1 MEKIMCPKCGNE
13 ITIDV
18 SKAIDENGEIFLCKN
33 CKWPI
38 LLSNDVA
45 KHFNWAIIKP
55 NNIIE
60 IKNTNSLTLLLK
72 HLNSKIINKLIIRDG
87 QYNNYTNIDLYNT
100 LWDIYT
106 NICYKF
112 LIKPT
117 IQRYSIFTGINKST
131 FNRWTELSNPNDK
144 RRVSIKKWLNECESV
159 LYDDAIN
166 TGNVG
171 CLFALKCNYGYKE
184 SVIVETNNNV
194 SEKTIEE
201 IAMDYANQIPDTD
214 NKIDF

>member
-1 MEKIMCPKCGNE
+1 MGYKKDE
-13 ITIDV
+13 IEAYKTIV
-18 SKAIDENGEIFLCKN
+18 CSYYVIDIDIDPQYKD
-33 CKWPI
+33 I
-38 LLSNDVA
+38 LDNINTCITDY
-45 KHFNWAIIKP
+45 IDKP

-87 QYNNYTNIDLYNT
+87 QYNNYTNIDLYNI

-106 NICYKF
+106 NICFKF

-144 RRVSIKKWLNECESV
+144 RRVSVKKWLNECESV

-194 SEKTIEE
+194 SEKTVEE
-201 IAMDYANQIPDTD
+201 IAMDYTNQMTENNNND
-214 NKIDF
+214 IDF

>member
-1 MEKIMCPKCGNE
+1 MGYKKDE
-13 ITIDV
+13 IEAYKTID
-18 SKAIDENGEIFLCKN
+18 SSYYIIDIDIDPQYK
-33 CKWPI
+33 
-38 LLSNDVA
+38 DVLD
-45 KHFNWAIIKP
+45 NINTCITDYIDKP

-87 QYNNYTNIDLYNT
+87 QYNNYTNIDLYNI

-106 NICYKF
+106 SICYKF

-184 SVIVETNNNV
+184 SVIVETNNNAP
-194 SEKTIEE
+194 EKTVEE
-201 IAMDYANQIPDTD
+201 IAMDYTNQLPDTD

>member
-1 MEKIMCPKCGNE
+1 MGYKKDE
-13 ITIDV
+13 IEAYKTID
-18 SKAIDENGEIFLCKN
+18 SSYYIIDIDIDPQYKDVLDNINTC
-33 CKWPI
+33 I
-38 LLSNDVA
+38 SNYI
-45 KHFNWAIIKP
+45 NNP
-55 NNIIE
+55 SNIIE
-60 IKNTNSLTLLLK
+60 PKNSNSLTLLLK
-72 HLNSKIINKLIIRDG
+72 YIRNKYLYKYDGIINNSKHINIELLD
-87 QYNNYTNIDLYNT
+87 NIWN
-100 LWDIYT
+100 IYT

-131 FNRWTELSNPNDK
+131 FNRWTELNNPNDK

-201 IAMDYANQIPDTD
+201 IAMDYTNQLPDTD

>member
-1 MEKIMCPKCGNE
+1 MGYKKDE
-13 ITIDV
+13 IEAYKTIDSSYYV
-18 SKAIDENGEIFLCKN
+18 IDIDIDPQYKD
-33 CKWPI
+33 I
-38 LLSNDVA
+38 LDNINTCITDY
-45 KHFNWAIIKP
+45 IDKP

-87 QYNNYTNIDLYNT
+87 QYNNYTNIDLYNI

-144 RRVSIKKWLNECESV
+144 RRVSVKKWLNECESV

-194 SEKTIEE
+194 SEKTVEE
-201 IAMDYANQIPDTD
+201 IAMDYTNQMTENNNNDL
-214 NKIDF
+214 DF

>member
-1 MEKIMCPKCGNE
+1 MGYKKDE
-13 ITIDV
+13 IEAYKTLDSSYYIID
-18 SKAIDENGEIFLCKN
+18 IDIDPEYKD
-33 CKWPI
+33 I
-38 LLSNDVA
+38 LDNINTCITDY
-45 KHFNWAIIKP
+45 IDKP

-87 QYNNYTNIDLYNT
+87 QYNNYTNIDLYNI

-131 FNRWTELSNPNDK
+131 FNRWTELNNPNDK

-184 SVIVETNNNV
+184 SVIVETNNNAP
-194 SEKTIEE
+194 EKTIEE
-201 IAMDYANQIPDTD
+201 IALDYTNQLPDTD
-214 NKIDF
+214 NKIEF

>member
-1 MEKIMCPKCGNE
+1 MGYKKDE
-13 ITIDV
+13 IEAYKTLDSSYYVID
-18 SKAIDENGEIFLCKN
+18 IDIDPQYKD
-33 CKWPI
+33 I
-38 LLSNDVA
+38 LDNINTCITDY
-45 KHFNWAIIKP
+45 IDKP

-72 HLNSKIINKLIIRDG
+72 HLNTKIINKLIIRDG
-87 QYNNYTNIDLYNT
+87 QYNNYTNIDLYNI

-201 IAMDYANQIPDTD
+201 IAMDYANQLPDAD

>member
-1 MEKIMCPKCGNE
+1 MGYKKDE
-13 ITIDV
+13 IEAYKTID
-18 SKAIDENGEIFLCKN
+18 SSYYIIDIEIEPQYKD
-33 CKWPI
+33 I
-38 LLSNDVA
+38 LDNINTCITEYID
-45 KHFNWAIIKP
+45 KT

-72 HLNSKIINKLIIRDG
+72 HLNSKIINRLIIRDG
-87 QYNNYTNIDLYNT
+87 QYNNYTNIDLYNV

-131 FNRWTELSNPNDK
+131 FNRWTELNNPNDK
-144 RRVSIKKWLNECESV
+144 RRVTIKKWLNECESV

-184 SVIVETNNNV
+184 SVIIETNNNV
-194 SEKTIEE
+194 PEKTVEE
-201 IAMDYANQIPDTD
+201 IAADYTNQLPDNNT
-214 NKIDF
+214 NNIDF

>member
-1 MEKIMCPKCGNE
+1 MGYKKDE
-13 ITIDV
+13 IEAYKTLDSSYYLVDIEVEDKYKDILNNINTCITNYID
-18 SKAIDENGEIFLCKN
+18 N
-33 CKWPI
+33 
-38 LLSNDVA
+38 
-45 KHFNWAIIKP
+45 P

-60 IKNTNSLTLLLK
+60 PKNNKQIVLLLK
-72 HLNSKIINKLIIRDG
+72 YIRNKYLYKFDGIINNSKNIDINIINV
-87 QYNNYTNIDLYNT
+87 

-131 FNRWTELSNPNDK
+131 YNRWTELNNPNDK

-201 IAMDYANQIPDTD
+201 IAMDYTNQLPDTD

>member
-1 MEKIMCPKCGNE
+1 MGYKKDE
-13 ITIDV
+13 IEAYKTID
-18 SKAIDENGEIFLCKN
+18 SSYYIIDIDIDPEYKD
-33 CKWPI
+33 I
-38 LLSNDVA
+38 LDNINTCITDY
-45 KHFNWAIIKP
+45 IDKP

-87 QYNNYTNIDLYNT
+87 QYNNYTNIDLYNI

-131 FNRWTELSNPNDK
+131 FNRWTELNNPNDK

-184 SVIVETNNNV
+184 SIVIESNTEKN
-194 SEKTIEE
+194 EKTVEE
-201 IAMDYANQIPDTD
+201 IAMDYTNQLPDTD

>member
-1 MEKIMCPKCGNE
+1 MGYKKDE
-13 ITIDV
+13 IEAYKTLDSSYYVID
-18 SKAIDENGEIFLCKN
+18 IDIDPQYKD
-33 CKWPI
+33 I
-38 LLSNDVA
+38 LDNINTCITDY
-45 KHFNWAIIKP
+45 IDKP

-72 HLNSKIINKLIIRDG
+72 HLNTKIINKLIIREG
-87 QYNNYTNIDLYNT
+87 QYNNSTNIDLYNI

-201 IAMDYANQIPDTD
+201 IAMDYANQLPDAD

>member
-1 MEKIMCPKCGNE
+1 MGYKKDE
-13 ITIDV
+13 IEAYKTID
-18 SKAIDENGEIFLCKN
+18 SSYYMIDIDIEPQYKD
-33 CKWPI
+33 I
-38 LLSNDVA
+38 LDNINTCITEYID
-45 KHFNWAIIKP
+45 KP

-72 HLNSKIINKLIIRDG
+72 HLNSKIINRLIIRDG
-87 QYNNYTNIDLYNT
+87 QYNNYTNIDLYNI

-131 FNRWTELSNPNDK
+131 FNRWTELNNPNDK

-184 SVIVETNNNV
+184 SVIIETNNNV
-194 SEKTIEE
+194 PEKTVEE
-201 IAMDYANQIPDTD
+201 IAMDYTNQLPDNNT
-214 NKIDF
+214 NNIDF

>member
-1 MEKIMCPKCGNE
+1 MGYKKDE
-13 ITIDV
+13 IEAYKTIDSSYYV
-18 SKAIDENGEIFLCKN
+18 IDIDIDPQYKD
-33 CKWPI
+33 I
-38 LLSNDVA
+38 LDNINTCITNYID
-45 KHFNWAIIKP
+45 KP

-87 QYNNYTNIDLYNT
+87 QYNNYTNIDLYNI

-117 IQRYSIFTGINKST
+117 IQRCSIFTGINKST
-131 FNRWTELSNPNDK
+131 FNRWTELNNPNDK

-184 SVIVETNNNV
+184 SIVIESNTEKN
-194 SEKTIEE
+194 EKTVEE
-201 IAMDYANQIPDTD
+201 IAMDYTNQVQEKE

>member
-1 MEKIMCPKCGNE
+1 MGYKKDE
-13 ITIDV
+13 IEAYKTIDSSYYV
-18 SKAIDENGEIFLCKN
+18 IDIDIDPQYKD
-33 CKWPI
+33 I
-38 LLSNDVA
+38 LDNINTCITDY
-45 KHFNWAIIKP
+45 IDKP

-87 QYNNYTNIDLYNT
+87 QYNNYTNIDLYNI

-131 FNRWTELSNPNDK
+131 FNRWTELNNPNDK

-201 IAMDYANQIPDTD
+201 IAMDYTNQLPDTD

>member
-1 MEKIMCPKCGNE
+1 MGYKKDE
-13 ITIDV
+13 IEAYKTIDSSYYV
-18 SKAIDENGEIFLCKN
+18 IDIDIDPQYKD
-33 CKWPI
+33 I
-38 LLSNDVA
+38 LDNINTCITDY
-45 KHFNWAIIKP
+45 IDKP

-87 QYNNYTNIDLYNT
+87 QYNNYTNIDLYNI

-131 FNRWTELSNPNDK
+131 FNRWTELNNPNDK
-144 RRVSIKKWLNECESV
+144 RRVSVKKWLNECESV

-201 IAMDYANQIPDTD
+201 IAMDYTNQLPDTD
-214 NKIDF
+214 NTIDF

>member
-1 MEKIMCPKCGNE
+1 MGYKKDE
-13 ITIDV
+13 IEAYKTIDSSYYV
-18 SKAIDENGEIFLCKN
+18 IDIDIDPKY
-33 CKWPI
+33 KDI
-38 LLSNDVA
+38 LDNINTCITDY
-45 KHFNWAIIKP
+45 IDKP

-87 QYNNYTNIDLYNT
+87 QYNNYTNIDLYNI

-131 FNRWTELSNPNDK
+131 FNRWTELNNPNDK

-201 IAMDYANQIPDTD
+201 IAMDYTNQLPDTD

>member
-1 MEKIMCPKCGNE
+1 MGYKKDE
-13 ITIDV
+13 IEAYKTIDSSYYV
-18 SKAIDENGEIFLCKN
+18 IDIDIDPQYKD
-33 CKWPI
+33 I
-38 LLSNDVA
+38 LDNINTCITDY
-45 KHFNWAIIKP
+45 IDKP

-87 QYNNYTNIDLYNT
+87 QYNNYTNIDLYNI

-184 SVIVETNNNV
+184 SVVIETNNNV
-194 SEKTIEE
+194 PEKTVEE
-201 IAMDYANQIPDTD
+201 IAMDYTNQMTENNNND
-214 NKIDF
+214 IDF

>member
-1 MEKIMCPKCGNE
+1 MGYKKDE
-13 ITIDV
+13 IEAYKTID
-18 SKAIDENGEIFLCKN
+18 SSYYIIDIDIDPQYKD
-33 CKWPI
+33 I
-38 LLSNDVA
+38 LDNINTCITNYID
-45 KHFNWAIIKP
+45 KP

-72 HLNSKIINKLIIRDG
+72 HLNSKVINKLIIRDG
-87 QYNNYTNIDLYNT
+87 QYNNYTNIDLYNI

-131 FNRWTELSNPNDK
+131 FNRWTELNNPNDK
-144 RRVSIKKWLNECESV
+144 RRVSIKKWLNECESA

-194 SEKTIEE
+194 PEKTVEE
-201 IAMDYANQIPDTD
+201 IAMDYTNQTTGNNNND
-214 NKIDF
+214 IDF

>member
-1 MEKIMCPKCGNE
+1 MGYKKDE
-13 ITIDV
+13 IEAYKTID
-18 SKAIDENGEIFLCKN
+18 SSYYMIDIDIEPQYKD
-33 CKWPI
+33 I
-38 LLSNDVA
+38 LDNINTCITEYID
-45 KHFNWAIIKP
+45 KP

-72 HLNSKIINKLIIRDG
+72 HLNSKIINRLIIRDG
-87 QYNNYTNIDLYNT
+87 QYNNYTNIDLYNV

-131 FNRWTELSNPNDK
+131 FNRWTELNNPNDK

-184 SVIVETNNNV
+184 SIVIESNTEKN
-194 SEKTIEE
+194 EKTVEE
-201 IAMDYANQIPDTD
+201 IAADYTNQLPDNNT
-214 NKIDF
+214 NNIDF

>member
-1 MEKIMCPKCGNE
+1 MGYKKDE
-13 ITIDV
+13 IEAYKTID
-18 SKAIDENGEIFLCKN
+18 SSYYIIDIDIEPQYKD
-33 CKWPI
+33 I
-38 LLSNDVA
+38 LDNINTCITEYID
-45 KHFNWAIIKP
+45 KP

-72 HLNSKIINKLIIRDG
+72 HLNSKIINRLIIRDG
-87 QYNNYTNIDLYNT
+87 QYNNYTNIDLYNV

-131 FNRWTELSNPNDK
+131 FNRWTELNNPNDK

-184 SVIVETNNNV
+184 SIVIESNTEKN
-194 SEKTIEE
+194 EKTVEE
-201 IAMDYANQIPDTD
+201 IAADYTNQLPD
-214 NKIDF
+214 NKPNNIDF

>member
-1 MEKIMCPKCGNE
+1 MGRNKDE
-13 ITIDV
+13 IEAYKTLDSSYYVID
-18 SKAIDENGEIFLCKN
+18 IDIDPEYKD
-33 CKWPI
+33 I
-38 LLSNDVA
+38 LDNINTCITDY
-45 KHFNWAIIKP
+45 IDKP

-87 QYNNYTNIDLYNT
+87 QYNNYTNIDLYNI

-131 FNRWTELSNPNDK
+131 FNRWTELNNPNDK

-194 SEKTIEE
+194 SEKTVEE
-201 IAMDYANQIPDTD
+201 IAMDYTNQITE
-214 NKIDF
+214 NNNNTIDF

>member
-1 MEKIMCPKCGNE
+1 MGYKKDE
-13 ITIDV
+13 IEAYKTLDSSYYVID
-18 SKAIDENGEIFLCKN
+18 IDIDPQYKD
-33 CKWPI
+33 I
-38 LLSNDVA
+38 LDNINTCITDY
-45 KHFNWAIIKP
+45 IDKP

-72 HLNSKIINKLIIRDG
+72 HLNTKIINKLIIRDG
-87 QYNNYTNIDLYNT
+87 QYNNYTNIDLYNI

-201 IAMDYANQIPDTD
+201 IAMDYANQLPDTD

>member
-1 MEKIMCPKCGNE
+1 MGNRKDE
-13 ITIDV
+13 IEAYKTID
-18 SKAIDENGEIFLCKN
+18 SSYYIIDIDIEPQYKD
-33 CKWPI
+33 I
-38 LLSNDVA
+38 LDNINTCITEYID
-45 KHFNWAIIKP
+45 KP

-72 HLNSKIINKLIIRDG
+72 HLNSKIINRLIIRDG
-87 QYNNYTNIDLYNT
+87 QYNNYTNIDLYNA

-131 FNRWTELSNPNDK
+131 FNRWTELNNPNDK

-201 IAMDYANQIPDTD
+201 IAMDYTNQIPDTD

>member
-1 MEKIMCPKCGNE
+1 MGYKKDE
-13 ITIDV
+13 IEAYKTIDSSYYV
-18 SKAIDENGEIFLCKN
+18 IDIDIDPQYKD
-33 CKWPI
+33 I
-38 LLSNDVA
+38 LDNINTCITDY
-45 KHFNWAIIKP
+45 IDKP

-87 QYNNYTNIDLYNT
+87 QYNNYTNIDLYNI

-131 FNRWTELSNPNDK
+131 FNRWTELNNPNDK

-184 SVIVETNNNV
+184 SVIIETNNNV
-194 SEKTIEE
+194 PEKTVEE
-201 IAMDYANQIPDTD
+201 IAMDYTNQIPD
-214 NKIDF
+214 NNNIIDF

>member
-1 MEKIMCPKCGNE
+1 MGYKKDE
-13 ITIDV
+13 IEAYKTLDSSYYIID
-18 SKAIDENGEIFLCKN
+18 IDIDPQYKD
-33 CKWPI
+33 I
-38 LLSNDVA
+38 LDNINTCITDY
-45 KHFNWAIIKP
+45 IDKP

-87 QYNNYTNIDLYNT
+87 QYNNYTKIDLYNI

-194 SEKTIEE
+194 SEKTVEE
-201 IAMDYANQIPDTD
+201 IALDYTNQLPDTD

>member
-1 MEKIMCPKCGNE
+1 MGYKKDE
-13 ITIDV
+13 IEAYKTLDSSYYIID
-18 SKAIDENGEIFLCKN
+18 IDIDPEYKD
-33 CKWPI
+33 I
-38 LLSNDVA
+38 LDNINTCITDY
-45 KHFNWAIIKP
+45 IDKP

-87 QYNNYTNIDLYNT
+87 QYNNYTNIDLYNI

-131 FNRWTELSNPNDK
+131 FNRWTELNNPNDK

-184 SVIVETNNNV
+184 SVIVETNNNAP
-194 SEKTIEE
+194 EKTIEE
-201 IAMDYANQIPDTD
+201 IALDYTNQLPDTD

>member
-1 MEKIMCPKCGNE
+1 MGYKKDE
-13 ITIDV
+13 IEAYKTIDSSYYV
-18 SKAIDENGEIFLCKN
+18 IDIDIDPQYKD
-33 CKWPI
+33 I
-38 LLSNDVA
+38 LDNINTCITDY
-45 KHFNWAIIKP
+45 IDKP

-87 QYNNYTNIDLYNT
+87 QYNNYTNIDLYNI

-131 FNRWTELSNPNDK
+131 FNRWTELNNPNDK

-184 SVIVETNNNV
+184 SVIIETNNNIP
-194 SEKTIEE
+194 EKTVEE
-201 IAMDYANQIPDTD
+201 IAMDYTNQVQEKENI
-214 NKIDF
+214 IDF

>member
-1 MEKIMCPKCGNE
+1 MGNRKDE
-13 ITIDV
+13 IEAYKTIDSSYYV
-18 SKAIDENGEIFLCKN
+18 IDIEIEPQYKD
-33 CKWPI
+33 I
-38 LLSNDVA
+38 LDNINTCITEYID
-45 KHFNWAIIKP
+45 KP

-72 HLNSKIINKLIIRDG
+72 HLNSKIINRLIIRDG
-87 QYNNYTNIDLYNT
+87 QYNNYTNIDLYNV

-131 FNRWTELSNPNDK
+131 FNRWTELNNPNDK
-144 RRVSIKKWLNECESV
+144 RRVSVKKWLNECESV

-184 SVIVETNNNV
+184 SVIIETNNNV
-194 SEKTIEE
+194 PEKTVEE
-201 IAMDYANQIPDTD
+201 IAMDYTNQLPDNNP

>member
-1 MEKIMCPKCGNE
+1 MGYKKDE
-13 ITIDV
+13 IEAYKTIDSSYYV
-18 SKAIDENGEIFLCKN
+18 IDIDIDPQYKD
-33 CKWPI
+33 I
-38 LLSNDVA
+38 LDNINTCITDY
-45 KHFNWAIIKP
+45 IDKP

-87 QYNNYTNIDLYNT
+87 QYNNYTNIDLYNI

-144 RRVSIKKWLNECESV
+144 RRVSVKKWLNECESV

-194 SEKTIEE
+194 SEKTVEE
-201 IAMDYANQIPDTD
+201 IAMDYTNQMTENNNND
-214 NKIDF
+214 IDF

>member
-1 MEKIMCPKCGNE
+1 MGYKKDE
-13 ITIDV
+13 IEAYKTIDSSYYV
-18 SKAIDENGEIFLCKN
+18 IDIDIDPQYKD
-33 CKWPI
+33 I
-38 LLSNDVA
+38 LDNINTCITDY
-45 KHFNWAIIKP
+45 IDKP

-87 QYNNYTNIDLYNT
+87 QYNNYTNIDLYNI

-201 IAMDYANQIPDTD
+201 IAMDYTNQLPDTD

>member
-1 MEKIMCPKCGNE
+1 MGRNKEE
-13 ITIDV
+13 IEAYKTIDSSYYIV
-18 SKAIDENGEIFLCKN
+18 DIDIDPQYKD
-33 CKWPI
+33 I
-38 LLSNDVA
+38 LDNINTCITDY
-45 KHFNWAIIKP
+45 IDKP

-87 QYNNYTNIDLYNT
+87 QYNNYTNIDLYNI

-184 SVIVETNNNV
+184 SVIIETNNNIP
-194 SEKTIEE
+194 EKTVEE
-201 IAMDYANQIPDTD
+201 IAMDYTNQVQEKENI
-214 NKIDF
+214 IDF

>member
-1 MEKIMCPKCGNE
+1 MGRNKDE
-13 ITIDV
+13 IEAYKTLDSSYYIID
-18 SKAIDENGEIFLCKN
+18 IDIDPQYK
-33 CKWPI
+33 
-38 LLSNDVA
+38 DVLD
-45 KHFNWAIIKP
+45 NINTCITDYIDKP

-87 QYNNYTNIDLYNT
+87 QYNNYTNIDLYNI

-184 SVIVETNNNV
+184 SVVIETNNNV
-194 SEKTIEE
+194 PEKTVEE
-201 IAMDYANQIPDTD
+201 IAMDYTNQMTENNNND
-214 NKIDF
+214 IDF